1 LGIEWV
7 ESSVKDAQANA
18 ELNNVKNCQFIQLD
32 MKALQSIESECA
44 LFGAPDVVIT
54 DPPRAGMH
62 PKAIEILREW
72 APPIIIYVSCNPAS
86 LARDSALLCEN
97 QQYRLI
103 NCTPVD
109 LFPQTNHVESIARFE
124 RL

>member
-1 LGIEWV
+1 M
-7 ESSVKDAQANA
+7 ESSIKDALANA
-18 ELNNVKNCQFIQLD
+18 ELNHVENCQFIQLD
-32 MKALQSIESECA
+32 MKALQSIESACA
-44 LFGAPDVVIT
+44 SFGAPDVVIT

-72 APPIIIYVSCNPAS
+72 KPAVIVYVSCNPAS
-86 LARDSALLCEN
+86 FARDSNLLCAE
-97 QQYRLI
+97 QTYRLI
-103 NCTPVD
+103 KCTPVD